1 MTSHIS
7 PVSYVPCNWGRV
19 YYHQPA
25 TNPDSVTFTEKFLS
39 RISRSAVALANTKST
54 RQSSVKKRFN
64 NLHVLFT
71 GRVAESFWK
80 LPSRRAHP
88 DYYKEIKNPVSLTQ
102 IKNKIIRGSYGTLS
116 EVAGDMNIVFENA
129 KQYNAPS
136 SRLYKDAVKLQR

>member
-1 MTSHIS
+1 M
-7 PVSYVPCNWGRV
+7 
-19 YYHQPA
+19 
-25 TNPDSVTFTEKFLS
+25 
-39 RISRSAVALANTKST
+39 
-54 RQSSVKKRFN
+54 
-64 NLHVLFT
+64 
-71 GRVAESFWK
+71 AESFWK

-129 KQYNAPS
+129 KQYNSPS